1 MNPIGYAQEYTSF
14 EVSGVT
20 LDADRMTKEDT
31 IHASVTIRNTGK
43 REGTETLQ
51 LYIHDVAASVVRPV
65 KELKGFRKITLKP
78 GEEQKVEF
86 AITEDMLRFL
96 TENQVV
102 ESEPGT
108 FEVYVGTDST
118 VQEKAVFILM

>member
-1 MNPIGYAQEYTSF
+1 M
-14 EVSGVT
+14 
-20 LDADRMTKEDT
+20 
-31 IHASVTIRNTGK
+31 
-43 REGTETLQ
+43 
-51 LYIHDVAASVVRPV
+51 AASVVRPV